1 LAIKALYFNA
11 HIQNPAHSQRF
22 MNSTAEYVSPADL
35 AKTEYLDLI
44 SRQIVEGLYSGGHRS
59 KRKGGSAEFA
69 EHRAYSPGDEIRLLD
84 WRVYGK
90 SDRYYIKQFEEETS
104 LQAMFVL
111 DASGSMDF
119 GLRSPTKYAY
129 SRMAGLCLARV
140 VLRQSDAAGLAII
153 GENIRAF
160 VPPRNQPRHLEVLI
174 QHLREAQPSGPTSV
188 AKSLGDLAGRIKRR
202 GLIALFSD
210 CFDQPEQLAHSLKL
224 LRARRHE
231 VILFHVLAPEELAF
245 SFQQLTRFES
255 MEGDG
260 QMIDLDPGS
269 IRREYLERMQ
279 IFLGQVRRACGEAG
293 CDYVPLRTDKPVG
306 DALADYLRRRVAFQ
320 K

>member
-1 LAIKALYFNA
+1 
-11 HIQNPAHSQRF
+11 

-35 AKTEYLDLI
+35 AKTEYLELI

-59 KRKGGSAEFA
+59 RRKGGSAEFA

-104 LQAMFVL
+104 LQAMLVL
-111 DASGSMDF
+111 DASGSMGF
-119 GLRSPTKYAY
+119 GLSTATKYEY
-129 SRMAGLCLARV
+129 SRMACLCLARV

-153 GENIRAF
+153 GEGIRSY

-174 QHLREAQPSGPTSV
+174 DHLREGTPSGPTSL
-188 AKSLGDLAGRIKRR
+188 AKVLGDLAGRIKRR

-210 CFDQPEQLAHSLKL
+210 CFDRTEELAHSLKL
-224 LRARRHE
+224 LRSRRHE

-245 SFQQLTRFES
+245 SFQHWTRFES

-260 QMIDLDPGS
+260 QSLDLDPSS
-269 IRREYLERMQ
+269 IRREYLARLQ
-279 IFLGQVRRACGEAG
+279 TFLGEVRRACGEAS
-293 CDYVPLRTDKPVG
+293 CDYVPLSTDKPVG
-306 DALADYLRRRVAFQ
+306 DALADYLRRRVSFQ